1 MASVETHPENFIRSA
16 LSADAV
22 SQHEDTSLAL
32 PTEEKI
38 RLCGSQVND
47 RNSRVQQQVQ
57 LTIRRKSRRGISNG
71 LIQKASNLPSPLSN
85 VDLVKEKFTIDFSSV
100 QTQMH
105 VLQLRSTVGYENGFS
120 TGRACSSGQVLKEGT
135 TRPFM
140 RVEVS
145 PQSSPEVP
153 HSRLAQSSLHYR
165 MGHGGVHTL
174 PANQVFLNRTSEL
187 NRAQSVG
194 AAQRCYAHS
203 EILSSRKPSMAR
215 AKHLSRSQYQRGRPG
230 PPSDDGVFL
239 PNFSVAAE
247 SQRPGTSHSIPN
259 VLEVARPGASMRQHW
274 RHGSALHAHQSTWK
288 QTFVQRESSQR
299 RSTNRG
305 SGPSSLIS
313 MELDGNAR
321 SAAAAQERA
330 TGAEILRR
338 SVSEVKAQKAEGQ
351 ITELTVD
358 KAVNLLTH
366 RSIEMQISAAN
377 VIQHQCFLSS
387 EAKKVVRMKNRL
399 KTLPFCLSIVTTTIQ
414 DIQCFGSCGTVQ
426 KSRAQERDK
435 KFSNIL
441 LLNTGHLSGVFIVH
455 TGYIKY
461 KFSLSGLLWNL
472 SSHDLLK
479 DYLAKEALQTITDTI
494 IIPCSGLSDGDYPK
508 EDLLVDPDLFY
519 NATGCLRNI
528 SSGGPEGRK
537 AMRSCDSF
545 IDSLVH
551 YVRGTIADYKPDDK
565 STENCV
571 CILHNLCY
579 QMEAEL
585 PQKYIKEIHESRQ
598 NLAAPNSTPGCF
610 GSRSTKPNEAPER
623 RVPFPEE
630 KSNPRGVEWL
640 WSPITIRMY
649 LSLIAKS
656 TRKFTQEAS
665 IGSLQNLTAGS
676 SLLSNSIAHTIVRKE
691 NGLQHIQ
698 KMLQSADR
706 GVQRTAVSLLRNMS
720 RYQELHR
727 DMGNQILPD
736 LLTILPGSGTS
747 TDVPPE
753 TTVSICSVLMNLVQ
767 DDTQNARSIVN
778 NKGMNKIISI
788 STSDNGYGPTRG
800 AKAAATLLHAMWRLS
815 ELHNFYRKAGFKKAA
830 FINCKTIKAIH
841 LCKE

>member
-71 LIQKASNLPSPLSN
+71 SLQQSSSFSENRSRSEYE
-85 VDLVKEKFTIDFSSV
+85 KESLTKSEK
-100 QTQMH
+100 
-105 VLQLRSTVGYENGFS
+105 LRSTVGYENGFS

-387 EAKKVVRMKNRL
+387 EAKKVIEGGRL
-399 KTLPFCLSIVTTTIQ
+399 K
-414 DIQCFGSCGTVQ
+414 
-426 KSRAQERDK
+426 KE
-435 KFSNIL
+435 N
-441 LLNTGHLSGVFIVH
+441 H
-455 TGYIKY
+455 TMRIGR
-461 KFSLSGLLWNL
+461 SSLLWNL

-830 FINCKTIKAIH
+830 FINCKTIKAIN
-841 LCKE
+841 LP

>member
-22 SQHEDTSLAL
+22 SQPEDTSLAL

-71 LIQKASNLPSPLSN
+71 SLQQSSSFSENRSRSEYE
-85 VDLVKEKFTIDFSSV
+85 KESLTKSEK
-100 QTQMH
+100 
-105 VLQLRSTVGYENGFS
+105 LRSTVGYENGFS
-120 TGRACSSGQVLKEGT
+120 TGRACSSGQMLKEGT

-153 HSRLAQSSLHYR
+153 HSRFTQSSLHYR

-194 AAQRCYAHS
+194 AAQRYYAHS

-387 EAKKVVRMKNRL
+387 EAKKVVFYMHGIPKLIKILECDNVELQRAASGALRNIVFENNDNKMEVKDKDGIPALLRL
-399 KTLPFCLSIVTTTIQ
+399 LKRTR
-414 DIQCFGSCGTVQ
+414 DIET
-426 KSRAQERDK
+426 K
-435 KFSNIL
+435 KQI
-441 LLNTGHLSGVFIVH
+441 T
-455 TGYIKY
+455 
-461 KFSLSGLLWNL
+461 GLLWNL

-830 FINCKTIKAIH
+830 FINCKTIKAIN
-841 LCKE
+841 LP

>member
-1 MASVETHPENFIRSA
+1 MASVETHSENFIRSA

-22 SQHEDTSLAL
+22 SQPEDTSLAL

-38 RLCGSQVND
+38 RLCNSQVND

-57 LTIRRKSRRGISNG
+57 LTIRRKSRKGISNASTCG
-71 LIQKASNLPSPLSN
+71 CCRGVSSSSNLPNALSN
-85 VDLVKEKFTIDFSSV
+85 VDLVKEKVNHPIKSCYLVYCKCTYIFVI
-100 QTQMH
+100 QMH
-105 VLQLRSTVGYENGFS
+105 VLQLRSAVGYENGFS
-120 TGRACSSGQVLKEGT
+120 TGRACSSGHVLKEGT
-135 TRPFM
+135 TRPSM

-153 HSRLAQSSLHYR
+153 HSRFAQLSLHYR
-165 MGHGGVHTL
+165 MGHRGVHTL

-187 NRAQSVG
+187 NRAHSVG

-215 AKHLSRSQYQRGRPG
+215 AEHLGRSQYQRGRPG

-239 PNFSVAAE
+239 PNFSVATE

-259 VLEVARPGASMRQHW
+259 VLEAARPGASMRQHW

-288 QTFVQRESSQR
+288 QTFVQRDSGQR

-321 SAAAAQERA
+321 STAAARERA
-330 TGAEILRR
+330 AGAEILRR

-366 RSIEMQISAAN
+366 SSIEMQISAAN

-387 EAKKVVRMKNRL
+387 EAKKVVFYMHGIPKLIKILECDNVELQRAASGALRNIVFENNDNKMEVKDKDGIPALLRL
-399 KTLPFCLSIVTTTIQ
+399 LKRT
-414 DIQCFGSCGTVQ
+414 
-426 KSRAQERDK
+426 RDVETK
-435 KFSNIL
+435 KQI
-441 LLNTGHLSGVFIVH
+441 T
-455 TGYIKY
+455 
-461 KFSLSGLLWNL
+461 GLLWNL

-479 DYLAKEALQTITDTI
+479 DYLAQEALQTITDTV

-610 GSRSTKPNEAPER
+610 GSRSTKPNEAPES

-665 IGSLQNLTAGS
+665 IGSLQNLTAGN

-691 NGLQHIQ
+691 SGLQHIQ

-720 RYQELHR
+720 RYHELHR
-727 DMGNQILPD
+727 EMGNQILPD
-736 LLTILPGSGTS
+736 LLTILPSSGTS

-788 STSDNGYGPTRG
+788 STSDNG
-800 AKAAATLLHAMWRLS
+800 
-815 ELHNFYRKAGFKKAA
+815 
-830 FINCKTIKAIH
+830 
-841 LCKE
+841 